1 MPPITTTVVYE
12 NGVLRPN
19 EKLDLT
25 ERRVYQAIIL
35 PIYEPQQQTLTDV
48 LSFDPSDQQAV
59 RDVIEKQRQALNAF
73 VRSATTNDADDAS
86 ARHDEY
92 LYGTDS

>member
-73 VRSATTNDADDAS
+73 VGSATTNDADDAS
-86 ARHDEY
+86 ACHDEY

>member
-1 MPPITTTVVYE
+1 MPAITATVVYE
-12 NGVLRPN
+12 NGVLRPK

-35 PIYEPQQQTLTDV
+35 PMHESQQQTLTDV
-48 LSFDPSDQQAV
+48 LSFDPNDQKAV
-59 RDVIEKQRQALNAF
+59 RDVIEKQRQSLNAF
-73 VRSATTNDADDAS
+73 VGSATTNDADDAS